1 METGGRAELH
11 GQSNVR
17 KKTGQTVRMMQMDLL
32 V

>member
-11 GQSNVR
+11 GQSNAEE
-17 KKTGQTVRMMQMDLL
+17 TGQTVRMMQVDLL